1 MFYSIKNSFLCVS
14 VNSRGAEL
22 WDICTAGDAPVS
34 CLWDGQEAFWP
45 RRAPVCF
52 PWCGK
57 VDGGWFSADGRRYEA
72 GTHGF
77 VRDMEHRLVE
87 QGADRLRFRLDW
99 TGDRS
104 RWPWPFSFET
114 GHVLEGRSLTTTCTV
129 TNLSADGMPV
139 QLGFHTGLRC
149 PFSPGR
155 GIRDYCIR
163 FQAQES
169 PEGGDC
175 LALTEQLFENDSICL
190 PGLKSEWIQ
199 LEELGTG
206 RYLRIATKGYP
217 YVLLWSL
224 PGIPGWVCIE
234 PWTGYPGPGHQLEE
248 RPGTILL
255 PPGASF
261 SRAQRL
267 DISV

>member
-1 MFYSIKNSFLCVS
+1 MFYSIKNGFLCVS

-22 WDICTAGDAPVS
+22 WDVRTAGDAPVS

-114 GHVLEGRSLTTTCTV
+114 SHVLEGRSLTTTCTV

-139 QLGFHTGLRC
+139 QMGFHTGLRC

-224 PGIPGWVCIE
+224 PDIPGWVCIE
-234 PWTGYPGPGHQLEE
+234 PWTGYPGPGHQLAE